1 MDILEK
7 LKGQIAIKKE
17 ILFKIKAFPNSR
29 ENSLKKGKEVLMNVK
44 ITDVP
49 EDGKANKA
57 IIKLI
62 ASGLKLRKYQVEIV
76 AGLKERIKTIK
87 ISR

>member
-1 MDILEK
+1 
-7 LKGQIAIKKE
+7 
-17 ILFKIKAFPNSR
+17 
-29 ENSLKKGKEVLMNVK
+29 MNVK
-44 ITDVP
+44 ITEAP

-62 ASGLKLRKYQVEIV
+62 ANGLKLRKYQVEIV
-76 AGLKERIKTIK
+76 AGLKEKIKTIK